1 VLRAKATAQLPDR
14 YILHLGAL
22 EPRKNLGVLLDAYA
36 ALPGQIR
43 TNCRLVLAGP
53 IGWGERSFWAELRDH
68 PVAAQVLATGR
79 VGDEDVGLLLAGATA
94 LVAPSRYEGFG
105 LPLLEAM
112 ACGTPVLCSTAEA
125 FKEIADNAAEM
136 IHPDDIHGWTSAIR
150 RAVEEPG
157 WLAGMTAAGRRRSEK
172 YSWEVT
178 ARMHL
183 QVLAKVAFA

>member
-1 VLRAKATAQLPDR
+1 
-14 YILHLGAL
+14 
-22 EPRKNLGVLLDAYA
+22 
-36 ALPGQIR
+36 
-43 TNCRLVLAGP
+43 
-53 IGWGERSFWAELRDH
+53 
-68 PVAAQVLATGR
+68 
-79 VGDEDVGLLLAGATA
+79 
-94 LVAPSRYEGFG
+94 
-105 LPLLEAM
+105 
-112 ACGTPVLCSTAEA
+112 
-125 FKEIADNAAEM
+125 M